1 MKKFLIVLLSLGLIA
16 AFSMTASAADVKFSG
31 SYYVV
36 GVYDNNDSL
45 RDTSNTNSRAFFYQ
59 RVRLQPVFQI
69 AEGLTFTARMDALEK
84 QWGQT
89 NWKGGFED
97 VTLSRK
103 LTSVTADPPRG
114 IQESFEF
121 ERGYVTFQT
130 AIGQFQVGYQ
140 AANTWG
146 TAFADSGT
154 TRPRIFYMTAVGPL
168 TLLAIYEKW
177 FETDSASNTGF
188 VGPVATTYKGKAAAD
203 NNVYFLAGI
212 YGFPGGSAGLLYV
225 FGDIASS
232 RIGTAAT
239 PTDMGYRT
247 KMHVLAPMVKATFGP
262 VYVES
267 EVLYTFG
274 KAAEFDAGGQDVD
287 FNGWAAY
294 LMAKTNLG
302 PAYVGAQVG
311 WSAGDNNAADNKDST
326 GLGGGSDWNPA
337 LILLN
342 DDLNTWASGTLA
354 TGNWKQHV
362 SRVLPAGTTF
372 VSISGP
378 PANDKKNTMIYN
390 IFAGFNPMPKLNVEA
405 SLTVAAV
412 DKKDVVL
419 TTKTAGVET
428 KRSASFD
435 SKNLGTEFDLK
446 ATYKLYD
453 NLSYMVGAGYLW
465 TGDYFKGPAG
475 SGIQVD
481 NDYMLMNKLTL
492 SF

>member
-31 SYYVV
+31 QYYLV
-36 GVYDNNDSL
+36 GVYDSNSDL
-45 RDTSNTNSRAFFYQ
+45 VDTGAAYSRALFYQ
-59 RVRLQPVFQI
+59 RVRIQPVFQI

-103 LTSVTADPPRG
+103 LTAVTADPPRG
-114 IQESFEF
+114 MQENFEF
-121 ERGYVTFQT
+121 ERGYVTFMT

-140 AANTWG
+140 AANQWG
-146 TAFADSGT
+146 TAFGDSGT
-154 TRPRIFYMTAVGPL
+154 TRARIFYSTKAGPL
-168 TLLAIYEKW
+168 TVLAIYEKW

-203 NNVYFLAGI
+203 NDVYFLAGI
-212 YGFPGGSAGLLYV
+212 YGFPGGSAGVLYV

-274 KAAEFDAGGQDVD
+274 KAAEFDTGGQDVD

-294 LMAKTNLG
+294 LMAKANLG
-302 PAYVGAQVG
+302 PATIGAQVG
-311 WSAGDNNAADNKDST
+311 WSQGDDGSDPTKSKS
-326 GLGGGSDWNPA
+326 GYGGGTDWNPA
-337 LILLN
+337 LILMN
-342 DDLNTWASGTLA
+342 DELGTWKPGGNDTANSG
-354 TGNWKQHV
+354 KQNFI
-362 SRVLPAGTTF
+362 L
-372 VSISGP
+372 
-378 PANDKKNTMIYN
+378 YN
-390 IFAGFNPMPKLNVEA
+390 IFGGFNPTPKVEVGA
-405 SLTVAAV
+405 ALTFAQADKVAAGW
-412 DKKDVVL
+412 DKKM
-419 TTKTAGVET
+419 
-428 KRSASFD
+428 
-435 SKNLGTEFDLK
+435 GTEFDVT

-465 TGDYFKGPAG
+465 ADDYFKKGVAG
-475 SGIQVD
+475 ATVG
-481 NDYMLMNKLTL
+481 NDYLLMNKLTL